1 MSAMSVLTA
10 FIWKQRSTDRFCH
23 VSGPAR
29 ATHLPVDYDIFI
41 FVGFLCPSK
50 SIQRSGERLTILF
63 EIAFSSSL
71 GAAGFS
77 MFNPLPKLSLSY
89 PPLTA
94 YLERRQLVDF
104 DHPVESALG
113 NLKQCRSLVKRQ

>member
-1 MSAMSVLTA
+1 
-10 FIWKQRSTDRFCH
+10 
-23 VSGPAR
+23 
-29 ATHLPVDYDIFI
+29 
-41 FVGFLCPSK
+41 
-50 SIQRSGERLTILF
+50 
-63 EIAFSSSL
+63 
-71 GAAGFS
+71 

-113 NLKQCRSLVKRQ
+113 NLKQCRSLIKRQQTNTVELLVHKSLELPAAANAMAMPLCQHPKSSK